1 VAARRPIRHSG
12 ATCGRY
18 TVTRHDQIAAD
29 FEVALGDVAASP
41 WWRPRFNVAPTQLA
55 PVVWAG
61 PAGRAIALM
70 RWGLEPPGARGGRT
84 APPVINARAETLAT
98 RPMFREALARRRCLV
113 PADGFFEWL
122 RSSTAGRREPPQP
135 IYFHP
140 EGERLD
146 ALAGLWMRA
155 RTPHGED
162 VLSFAIITTTPS
174 ELVRPVHDRM
184 PAILPRGAYAA
195 WLDPS
200 VDVGP
205 ACAVLAEA
213 STAGWRATPVSR
225 LVNRATVDVPE
236 CVAPA
241 SAAPPSAQRSLFE

>member
-1 VAARRPIRHSG
+1 M
-12 ATCGRY
+12 CGRY

-55 PVVWAG
+55 PVVRAG
-61 PAGRAIALM
+61 PGGRSLALM
-70 RWGLEPPGARGGRT
+70 RWGVEPPAARAGRA

-98 RPMFREALARRRCLV
+98 RPLFREALARQRCLV
-113 PADGFFEWL
+113 PADGFFEWI
-122 RSSTAGRREPPQP
+122 RSSTGGKREPPQP

-140 EGERLD
+140 ETEALC
-146 ALAGLWMRA
+146 ALAGLWIRS
-155 RTPHGED
+155 RTPQGSA

-184 PAILPRGAYAA
+184 PAILPRGAYAT

-200 VDVGP
+200 VDAAP

-225 LVNRATVDVPE
+225 LVNRAAADEPA
-236 CVAPA
+236 CIAPL
-241 SAAPPSAQRSLFE
+241 SAAPPSAQRSLFD